1 MDPTLP
7 VDVVQ
12 RIKNDEHLK
21 LLSIF
26 HFVVAGLAFLGMA
39 FLVFHYF
46 LMSTIFMNPDFWKS
60 QKNATPPPKELFQY
74 FIYFYIFFG
83 AWMMASGVLNVLSGF
98 FLRQRTHRMFSLIV
112 GGLNCLHIPLGTILG
127 IFTILILS
135 RDSVRQAYEA
145 AAGPKP
151 TDR

>member
-7 VDVVQ
+7 VDAVQ
-12 RIKNDEHLK
+12 RIKDGEHLK

-26 HFVVAGLAFLGMA
+26 HFVVAGFAFLGMA
-39 FLVFHYF
+39 FLILHYL
-46 LMSTIFMNPDFWKS
+46 LMSFVMSPEFWKS
-60 QKNATPPPKELFQY
+60 QKNATPPPKEFLQY
-74 FIYFYIFFG
+74 FIYFYIFIG
-83 AWMMASGVLNVLSGF
+83 AWLMAGGVLNVLSAF
-98 FLRQRTHRMFSLIV
+98 FLRQRKHRLFSLIV

-135 RDSVRQAYEA
+135 RDSVCQAYEA